1 MGMRRGMSGIL
12 VIKVVRQ
19 TVGHCGCVA
28 IGWSMQVVE
37 MCSSG
42 HWCSFDNGERE
53 RQRSRKEKGKRKK
66 KQDPQL
72 LLWDERT
79 SSGFVFSA

>member
-1 MGMRRGMSGIL
+1 MRRGMSGIL

-53 RQRSRKEKGKRKK
+53 RERDSDHERKKEKGKKK
-66 KQDPQL
+66 ARP
-72 LLWDERT
+72 
-79 SSGFVFSA
+79 SAAVVGRENE